1 MYSRHTEGKK
11 FIGSLAILSALLL
24 VSGCAVANGVTVTPR
39 SIVEQQLLVRSL
51 ERALTKL
58 DTQRFSGKLIALDLY
73 ALTGDGEFA
82 REFVTAGLEEKGV
95 RVTADPEKADLR
107 LKVFASVL
115 GVDHGES
122 LIGTPS
128 FAAPLV
134 GLPIPEIALFKM
146 IKHRGQAEVQIYA
159 FDGQTGEFADKSA
172 VGIGNAKY
180 DEFTIL
186 IMIQFTLSDLDERA
200 DEIAQ

>member
-1 MYSRHTEGKK
+1 MHPPYTEGKK
-11 FIGSLAILSALLL
+11 LIGLVVLVSSLLSAA
-24 VSGCAVANGVTVTPR
+24 GCAVTNGVTVTSR

-51 ERALTKL
+51 ERAVAKL
-58 DTQRFSGKLIALDLY
+58 DTQRFSGKLVAIDLY
-73 ALTGDGEFA
+73 ALTGDREFA
-82 REFVTAGLEEKGV
+82 KEFITASLEEKGV
-95 RVTADPEKADLR
+95 RVAADPKKADLR

-115 GVDHGES
+115 GVDRGEN

-134 GLPIPEIALFKM
+134 GLPIPEIALFKKV
-146 IKHRGQAEVQIYA
+146 KHRGEAEVQIYA
-159 FDGQTGEFADKSA
+159 FDGSTGEFADKSP

-180 DEFTIL
+180 DEYTIL